1 MPVPRPRLCAEEGA
15 LSFMKL
21 LMSPPTY
28 YGIEYEINPWMNRSR
43 QSEKQTAEPQWRQL
57 RRILEE
63 SLAAD
68 VRIVQPEPGLP
79 DMVFTANAGFV
90 WNHQFI
96 VSNFR
101 HDVRR
106 GEAPHFEQ
114 WFRELGFGIVHLPQT
129 VFFEG
134 EGDLLQSGRTWF
146 AGYHIRSDV
155 AAHQKVAEIIEQEI
169 LSLELTNEWYYH
181 LDTCFC
187 PLAED
192 LALFYPGAFDSYAL
206 NVIENN
212 IARLIA
218 VSAQEAARF
227 VCNAIVSGRSIVMND
242 GCPRIRE
249 RLESLDFTVFET
261 PLSEFLKAGG
271 SAKCLALTIR

>member
-1 MPVPRPRLCAEEGA
+1 
-15 LSFMKL
+15 MKL

-28 YGIEYEINPWMNRSR
+28 YGIEYEINPWMSRSR
-43 QSEKQTAEPQWRQL
+43 QSDKQTAAPQWRQL

-63 SLAAD
+63 SLGAD
-68 VRIVQPEPGLP
+68 VRIVEPEPGLP

-90 WNHQFI
+90 WKNRFV

-101 HDVRR
+101 YDVRR

-114 WFRELGFGIVHLPQT
+114 WFRERDFEIVRLPQT
-129 VFFEG
+129 ILFEG
-134 EGDLLQSGRTWF
+134 EGDLLQCGGIWF

-155 AAHQKVAEIIEQEI
+155 AAHQKIAEIIEQEI
-169 LSLELTNEWYYH
+169 LSLELTNDWFYH

-192 LALFYPGAFDSYAL
+192 LALFYPGAFDPYAL
-206 NVIENN
+206 KVLEDN
-212 IARLIA
+212 IPRLMA
-218 VSAQEAARF
+218 VSEQEAARF
-227 VCNAIVSGRSIVMND
+227 ACNAIVSDKSIVMNE
-242 GCPRIRE
+242 GCPRLRE
-249 RLESLDFTVFET
+249 QLRSLGFTVFET
-261 PLSEFLKAGG
+261 PLGEFLKAGG